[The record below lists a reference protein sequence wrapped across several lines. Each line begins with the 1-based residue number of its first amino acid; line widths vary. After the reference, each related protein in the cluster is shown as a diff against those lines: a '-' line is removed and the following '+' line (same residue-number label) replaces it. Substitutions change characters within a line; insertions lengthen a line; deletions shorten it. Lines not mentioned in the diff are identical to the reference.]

1 MANPIQQWTKKFKNQ
16 TMDPLSYEILKSEIV
31 RTKILFFFFAFASTL
46 MAVAFTFFRDFIDA
60 ETGGQGRFPYIA
72 ILGVNVFTAIYELVV
87 NRVFNHYLKKR
98 KTVFTIARFG
108 NAFAEISSVTLLLWL
123 NGGAFESPLI
133 PLYSPAVLTYFIFI
147 ILSVLRLEFWL
158 SAFTGFVAGAQIVL
172 LAVYFMPLNQ
182 IKMPIYFFNSITPFF
197 SKGILFTLAGV
208 AAGLVGIQL
217 RRSLISAMEAVQE
230 KNQVVGMFGQYVSP
244 DVVDRL
250 LEQKNESFSEFKHVC
265 VMFLDIRNFTR
276 FSEKRS
282 PEEVIDYLNYI
293 FSHLIDIVNIN
304 NGMINK
310 FLGDGFM
317 AVFGAP
323 ISDAGND
330 VKNAVNASLALLKQI
345 EQLNLEGKIPE
356 TQIGIGLHCGEAM
369 TGNVGSEVRKEY
381 TIIGDVVNLASR
393 VEQLNKEFGTKF
405 LVTEAVYS
413 NVKDSIP
420 GRHLSFIQVK
430 GREEPVDVYE
440 LGKV

>member
-1 MANPIQQWTKKFKNQ
+1 MANPIQELTRKFKNR

-31 RTKILFFFFAFASTL
+31 RTKILCIFFTVASLIMT
-46 MAVAFTFFRDFIDA
+46 VFFTFFRDFIDR
-60 ETGGQGRFPYIA
+60 ETGGRFPYWA
-72 ILGVNVFTAIYELVV
+72 VLGINVSTAFYELFA
-87 NRVFNHYLKKR
+87 NRLFTYYLRKR
-98 KTVFTIARFG
+98 KVVFPIARFG
-108 NAFAEISSVTLLLWL
+108 NALAEISSVGLLVYLSAK
-123 NGGAFESPLI
+123 GFESPLI
-133 PLYSPAVLTYFIFI
+133 ALYSPAILTFFVFI

-158 SAFTGFVAGAQIVL
+158 SAFTGLVAGIEVIALALYYIPKNEIV
-172 LAVYFMPLNQ
+172 
-182 IKMPIYFFNSITPFF
+182 MPIHFFNSVAPFF
-197 SKGILFTLAGV
+197 SKALLLFFGGV
-208 AAGLVGIQL
+208 AAGLVGLQL

-230 KNQVVGMFGQYVSP
+230 KNKVVGMFGQYVSP

-282 PEEVIDYLNYI
+282 PGEVIDYLNYI
-293 FSHLIDIVNIN
+293 FSHLIDIVNMN

-323 ISDAGND
+323 ISDGGND
-330 VKNAVNASLALLKQI
+330 VKNAVNASLELLKKV
-345 EQLNLEGKIPE
+345 EFLNQEGKIPE
-356 TQIGIGLHCGEAM
+356 TQIGIGLHSGEAM
-369 TGNVGSEVRKEY
+369 TGNVGSEARKEY

-393 VEQLNKEFGTKF
+393 VESLNKEFGTKL
-405 LVTEAVYS
+405 LVTQAVYEEIKAG
-413 NVKDSIP
+413 VP
-420 GRHLSFIQVK
+420 GRHLSSIQVK
-430 GREEPVDVYE
+430 GREQPVDVYE